1 MEDERFSEHDSLE
14 LIARMIN
21 QAKNY
26 YYESG
31 LGALLWGFT
40 NLICFSLAYIDA
52 IPGGVKLPFNPF
64 LLMIITF
71 VLQFYY
77 DRKEAKFKHASSY
90 LDEVHKYIW
99 ITFGVSVFIL
109 TIAGAIANVGYIVL
123 PMLLL
128 LFGIPT
134 VISGCIMKF
143 KPFVIGGIVCWLLCI
158 AAFFYKSYE
167 TYLLVALGSVAAW
180 IIPGFILR
188 SRFKKNLLKQQH
200 GV

>member
-1 MEDERFSEHDSLE
+1 MEEKKFSEEDSLQ
-14 LIARMIN
+14 LITQMIN

-40 NLICFSLAYIDA
+40 NVICFLLAYIDA
-52 IPGGVKLPFNPF
+52 VPGGISLPFNPF
-64 LLMIITF
+64 FLMIITF

-77 DRKEAKFKHASSY
+77 DRKEAKFRHAKSY
-90 LDEVHKYIW
+90 LDEVHKYVW
-99 ITFGVSVFIL
+99 MAFGVSVLIL
-109 TIAGAIANVGYIVL
+109 TIGGGIANIGYMVL

-128 LFGIPT
+128 LFGMPT

-143 KPFVIGGIVCWLLCI
+143 SPFIIGGVICWILCVV
-158 AAFFYKSYE
+158 AFFYKSYD
-167 TYLLVALGSVAAW
+167 TYLLVAAGSVAAW
-180 IIPGFILR
+180 VIPGFILR
-188 SRFKKNLLKQQH
+188 ARFKKNLVKYQH